1 MMWALYVFAQGK
13 IGTPTELNLPT
24 GNVNDQLDAGIKLVY
39 AIAAVIAVV
48 VIVIAGIQY
57 SLSNGDAQTV
67 SKAKNAIVYSV
78 VGLIIVASAFMI
90 TSYVFGRMK

>member
-1 MMWALYVFAQGK
+1 MIHFLYIFAQGK
-13 IGTPTELNLPT
+13 IGTPDVLHLP
-24 GNVNDQLDAGIKLVY
+24 VNDVNTQLSDGLKLVY

-57 SLSNGDAQTV
+57 SLSNGNAQTV

-78 VGLIIVASAFMI
+78 VGLIIIASAFMI

>member
-1 MMWALYVFAQGK
+1 MMQFLYIFAQGK
-13 IGTPTELNLPT
+13 IGTPDELHLP
-24 GNVNDQLDAGIKLVY
+24 VNDVNTQLRDGLELVY

-57 SLSNGDAQTV
+57 SLSNGNAQTV

-78 VGLIIVASAFMI
+78 VGLIIIASAFMI

>member
-1 MMWALYVFAQGK
+1 MMQFLYIFAQGK
-13 IGTPTELNLPT
+13 IGTPDELHLP
-24 GNVNDQLDAGIKLVY
+24 VNDVNTQLSDGLKLVY

-57 SLSNGDAQTV
+57 SLSNGNAQTV

-78 VGLIIVASAFMI
+78 VGLIIIASAFMI

>member
-1 MMWALYVFAQGK
+1 MQFLYIFAQGK
-13 IGTPTELNLPT
+13 IGTPDELHLP
-24 GNVNDQLDAGIKLVY
+24 VNDVNTQLRDGLELVY

-57 SLSNGDAQTV
+57 SLSNGNAQTV

-78 VGLIIVASAFMI
+78 VGLIIIASAFMI

>member
-1 MMWALYVFAQGK
+1 MIHFLYIFAQGK
-13 IGTPTELNLPT
+13 IGTPDELHLP
-24 GNVNDQLDAGIKLVY
+24 VNDVNTQLRDGLKLVY

-57 SLSNGDAQTV
+57 SLSNGNAQTV
-67 SKAKNAIVYSV
+67 AKAKNAIVYSV
-78 VGLIIVASAFMI
+78 VGLIIIASAFMI

>member
-1 MMWALYVFAQGK
+1 MIHFLYIFAQGK
-13 IGTPTELNLPT
+13 IGTPDELHLP
-24 GNVNDQLDAGIKLVY
+24 VNDVNTQLSDGLELVY

-57 SLSNGDAQTV
+57 SLSNGNAQTV
-67 SKAKNAIVYSV
+67 AKAKNAIVYSV
-78 VGLIIVASAFMI
+78 VGLIIIASAFMI

>member
-1 MMWALYVFAQGK
+1 MIHFLYIFAQGK
-13 IGTPTELNLPT
+13 IGTPDELHLP
-24 GNVNDQLDAGIKLVY
+24 VNDVNTQLRDGLELVY

-57 SLSNGDAQTV
+57 SLSNGNAQTV

-78 VGLIIVASAFMI
+78 VGLIIIASAFMI

>member
-1 MMWALYVFAQGK
+1 MIHFLYIFAQGK
-13 IGTPTELNLPT
+13 IGTPDELHLP
-24 GNVNDQLDAGIKLVY
+24 VNDVNTQLDDGLDLVY

-57 SLSNGDAQTV
+57 SLSNGNAQTV

-78 VGLIIVASAFMI
+78 VGLIIIASAFMI